1 MRAILGSSAARSSCP
16 RATLNGSF
24 DDGDDCDGGND
35 DDGSDDDV
43 DGDDGDSCCIREVA
57 IETGRRDTA
66 VVAAV
71 SKRSSNMC
79 LL

>member
-24 DDGDDCDGGND
+24 GDGDECDGDNDDDEDGDDD
-35 DDGSDDDV
+35 
-43 DGDDGDSCCIREVA
+43 DSCCIREAA
-57 IETGRRDTA
+57 IETGKRDTA

-71 SKRSSNMC
+71 SKTSSNMC
-79 LL
+79 Y